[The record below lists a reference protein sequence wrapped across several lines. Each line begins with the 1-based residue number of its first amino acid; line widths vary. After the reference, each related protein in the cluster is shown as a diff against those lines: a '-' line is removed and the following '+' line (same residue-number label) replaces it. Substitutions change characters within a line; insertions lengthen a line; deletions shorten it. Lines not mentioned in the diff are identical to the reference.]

1 MKYVKLGGFNKN
13 AKKAAAPR
21 WLKEAGMKRSGN
33 CSLSLLLSLVLA
45 VTVLTLWPAAAFSQQ
60 SGPKVENL
68 VINGGFEQGFQEQ
81 FGVAYGWGGFSNGS
95 AVVGWNSET
104 WEKAVAAG
112 QYAQFFEIK
121 QARERDRYAGIYQ
134 TIRVVPGQEYTL
146 TIKGL
151 IRSEEGDI
159 SASDYGYRLQYAIDG
174 DGGTAWEL
182 VNPDDWREIPWDEQP
197 LSAPDETVYRL
208 DTFETTIT
216 ASSDKLTLF
225 IRGWKKWINDGSGV
239 FNLDEISLVGPA
251 PSAFQAPAA
260 QAVAAGNSARPGPEE
275 DATGG
280 VIAKQDGVPNSE
292 PSTVTAESI
301 LQSRLTP
308 QQTESALPVSGQGRD
323 DSINYVLIAAVLL
336 LAALLANA
344 FAATKRRR
352 HPVE

>member
-1 MKYVKLGGFNKN
+1 MAN
-13 AKKAAAPR
+13 KAAAAR
-21 WLKEAGMKRSGN
+21 WLKEADMKRSGN
-33 CSLSLLLSLVLA
+33 CSLSLLLSLALA
-45 VTVLTLWPAAAFSQQ
+45 VTVLTLWPAPALSQQ
-60 SGPKVENL
+60 AGPNVENL

-121 QARERDRYAGIYQ
+121 QAKERDRYAGIYQ
-134 TIRVVPGQEYTL
+134 TIHVVPGQQYKLTL
-146 TIKGL
+146 KGL

-182 VNPDDWREIPWDEQP
+182 VNSDDWREIPWDEQP
-197 LSAPDETVYRL
+197 LYAPDEAVYRL

-251 PSAFQAPAA
+251 PAAFQAPAA
-260 QAVAAGNSARPGPEE
+260 QAVAAGSSARPDPEE
-275 DATGG
+275 DTTGG
-280 VIAKQDGVPNSE
+280 EMAEQDRALNPEQS
-292 PSTVTAESI
+292 PVTAESI

-308 QQTESALPVSGQGRD
+308 QETESALPVSGHGRD
-323 DSINYVLIAAVLL
+323 DSINYVLVAGVLL
-336 LAALLANA
+336 LAALFGNA
-344 FAATKRRR
+344 FAATKRQRNS
-352 HPVE
+352 VE